1 MIPDFKTYITESIWS
16 DIQDRSMGK
25 TVRKEDDVNLL
36 DSDGLY
42 DYINKN
48 YKRIAPFAFI
58 TNIGGMLSVP
68 IIRGTVHNCVWY
80 SPESEIKAVSIGDG
94 MISQVDGL
102 LNLLYDNFSIKE
114 INGENNDGEYT
125 TLYWVYPKDGS
136 EVTNKFFIDVIDF
149 LLENIPNSPKYKKS
163 IKKIEN

>member
-1 MIPDFKTYITESIWS
+1 MRKLSESIWS
-16 DIQDRSMGK
+16 DMQDRSAGD
-25 TVRKEDDVNLL
+25 TIRKEDDVNLL

-42 DYINKN
+42 DYINKH

-136 EVTNKFFIDVIDF
+136 EVTNKFYIDVIDF

>member
-1 MIPDFKTYITESIWS
+1 MRKLSEITESIWS
-16 DIQDRSMGK
+16 DMQDRSAGE
-25 TVRKEDDVNLL
+25 TVRKEDDINLL

-42 DYINKN
+42 DYINKH

-114 INGENNDGEYT
+114 INGKHDDEY
-125 TLYWVYPKDGS
+125 TLYWISPKDGS

-149 LLENIPNSPKYKKS
+149 LLENIPKSPNYKKS
-163 IKKIEN
+163 IMKIDDKS

>member
-1 MIPDFKTYITESIWS
+1 MRKLSESIWS
-16 DIQDRSMGK
+16 DMQDRSAGD

-42 DYINKN
+42 DYINKH

-68 IIRGTVHNCVWY
+68 IIRGSEHNCVWY

-114 INGENNDGEYT
+114 IT
-125 TLYWVYPKDGS
+125 RLYWLSPKDGS
-136 EVTNKFFIDVIDF
+136 EITNKFFIDVIDF
-149 LLENIPNSPKYKKS
+149 LLENIPKSPNYKKS
-163 IKKIEN
+163 IMKIDDKS

>member
-1 MIPDFKTYITESIWS
+1 MRKLSESIWS
-16 DIQDRSMGK
+16 DIQDRSAGD
-25 TVRKEDDVNLL
+25 TVRKEDDINLL
-36 DSDGLY
+36 DSNGLY
-42 DYINKN
+42 DYINKH

>member
-1 MIPDFKTYITESIWS
+1 MRKLSKITESIWS
-16 DIQDRSMGK
+16 DMQDRSAGD
-25 TVRKEDDVNLL
+25 TVRKADDINLL
-36 DSDGLY
+36 DCDELY
-42 DYINKN
+42 EYLNQH
-48 YKRIAPFAFI
+48 YKGIVPYAFI

-68 IIRGTVHNCVWY
+68 IIRDTVHICVWY
-80 SPESEIKAVSIGDG
+80 SPESKIKTVSIGDG

-114 INGENNDGEYT
+114 INGKRDNDEYR
-125 TLYWVYPKDGS
+125 LYWLSPKDGS
-136 EVTNKFFIDVIDF
+136 EITNKFFIDVIDF

>member
-1 MIPDFKTYITESIWS
+1 MIPDFKTYIKESIWS
-16 DIQDRSMGK
+16 DMQDRSAGEK
-25 TVRKEDDVNLL
+25 IRKEDDINLL

-42 DYINKN
+42 DYLNKH

-58 TNIGGMLSVP
+58 TNIGGILSVP
-68 IIRGTVHNCVWY
+68 IIRDTANNCIMY
-80 SPESEIKAVSIGDG
+80 NSKLGIKSVSIMDE
-94 MISQVDGL
+94 IVSQVDGL

-114 INGENNDGEYT
+114 INGKHDGDEY
-125 TLYWVYPKDGS
+125 TLYWISPKDGS

-149 LLENIPNSPKYKKS
+149 LLENIPESPNYKKS

>member
-1 MIPDFKTYITESIWS
+1 MRKLSESIWS
-16 DIQDRSMGK
+16 DIQDRSAGD
-25 TVRKEDDVNLL
+25 TVRKEDDINLL
-36 DSDGLY
+36 DSNGLY
-42 DYINKN
+42 DYINKH

-68 IIRGTVHNCVWY
+68 IIRGTVHSCVWY
-80 SPESEIKAVSIGDG
+80 TLESEIKAVSIGDG

-114 INGENNDGEYT
+114 INGKHDDEY
-125 TLYWVYPKDGS
+125 TLYWISPKDGS

-149 LLENIPNSPKYKKS
+149 LLENIPNSPNYKKS

>member
-1 MIPDFKTYITESIWS
+1 MRKLSEITESIWS

-42 DYINKN
+42 DYLKKH
-48 YKRIAPFAFI
+48 YKGILPFAFI
-58 TNIGGMLSVP
+58 MNNYGMLSVP

-80 SPESEIKAVSIGDG
+80 SLESEIKEVSIGDG

-114 INGENNDGEYT
+114 INGKRDNDEYR
-125 TLYWVYPKDGS
+125 LYWLSPKDES
-136 EVTNKFFIDVIDF
+136 EITNKFFIDVIDF
-149 LLENIPNSPKYKKS
+149 LLENIPNSPNYKKS

>member
-1 MIPDFKTYITESIWS
+1 MRKSSKITESIWS
-16 DIQDRSMGK
+16 DMQDRSAGEEI
-25 TVRKEDDVNLL
+25 RKEDDINLL

-114 INGENNDGEYT
+114 INGKHDDEY
-125 TLYWVYPKDGS
+125 TLYWISPKDGS

-149 LLENIPNSPKYKKS
+149 LLENIPESPNYKKS

>member
-1 MIPDFKTYITESIWS
+1 MRKLSEITESIWGKVL
-16 DIQDRSMGK
+16 DRGAGD
-25 TVRKEDDVNLL
+25 TIRKEDDVNLL

-42 DYINKN
+42 DYLKKH
-48 YKRIAPFAFI
+48 YKGILPFAFI
-58 TNIGGMLSVP
+58 MNNYGMLSVP

>member
-1 MIPDFKTYITESIWS
+1 MRKLSEITESIWS
-16 DIQDRSMGK
+16 DMQDRSAGEEI
-25 TVRKEDDVNLL
+25 RKEDDINLL

-114 INGENNDGEYT
+114 INGKHDDEY
-125 TLYWVYPKDGS
+125 TLYWISPKDGS

-149 LLENIPNSPKYKKS
+149 LLENIPKSPNYKKS
-163 IKKIEN
+163 IMKIDDKS

>member
-1 MIPDFKTYITESIWS
+1 MRKLSEITESIWS
-16 DIQDRSMGK
+16 DMHDRSAGD
-25 TVRKEDDVNLL
+25 TVRKEDDINLL
-36 DSDGLY
+36 DCDGLY
-42 DYINKN
+42 EYLNQH
-48 YKRIAPFAFI
+48 YKGIVPYAFI

-68 IIRGTVHNCVWY
+68 IIRGFEHNCVWY

-114 INGENNDGEYT
+114 INGKHDDEY
-125 TLYWVYPKDGS
+125 TLYWISPKDGS

-149 LLENIPNSPKYKKS
+149 LLENIPKSPNYKKS
-163 IKKIEN
+163 IMKIDDKS

>member
-1 MIPDFKTYITESIWS
+1 MRKLSEITESIWS
-16 DIQDRSMGK
+16 DMQDRSAGD
-25 TVRKEDDVNLL
+25 TVRKEDDINLL
-36 DSDGLY
+36 DCDGLY

-68 IIRGTVHNCVWY
+68 IIRGFEHNCVWY

-114 INGENNDGEYT
+114 INGKHDDEY
-125 TLYWVYPKDGS
+125 TLYWISPKDGS

-149 LLENIPNSPKYKKS
+149 LLENIPNSPNYKKS
-163 IKKIEN
+163 IKKVEN

>member
-1 MIPDFKTYITESIWS
+1 MIPDFKTYIKESIWS
-16 DIQDRSMGK
+16 DMQDRSAGEK
-25 TVRKEDDVNLL
+25 IRKEDDINLL
-36 DSDGLY
+36 DNDGLY
-42 DYINKN
+42 DYINKH

-80 SPESEIKAVSIGDG
+80 SPESEIKEVSIGDG

-114 INGENNDGEYT
+114 INGKHDGDEY
-125 TLYWVYPKDGS
+125 TLYWISPKDGS
-136 EVTNKFFIDVIDF
+136 KVTNKFFIDVIDF
-149 LLENIPNSPKYKKS
+149 LLENIPESPNYKKS

>member
-1 MIPDFKTYITESIWS
+1 MRKLSESIWS
-16 DIQDRSMGK
+16 DMQDRSAGE
-25 TVRKEDDVNLL
+25 TVRKEDDINLL

-42 DYINKN
+42 DYINKH

-125 TLYWVYPKDGS
+125 TLYWLSPKDGS
-136 EVTNKFFIDVIDF
+136 EITNKFFIDVIDF

>member
-1 MIPDFKTYITESIWS
+1 MRKLSESIWS
-16 DIQDRSMGK
+16 DIQDRSAGD
-25 TVRKEDDVNLL
+25 TVRKEDDINLL
-36 DSDGLY
+36 DSNGLY
-42 DYINKN
+42 DYINKH

-68 IIRGTVHNCVWY
+68 IIRGTAHNCVWY
-80 SPESEIKAVSIGDG
+80 SPESEIKAVSIGDE
-94 MISQVDGL
+94 IVNQVDGL

-114 INGENNDGEYT
+114 INGKHDDEY
-125 TLYWVYPKDGS
+125 TLYWISPKDGS

-149 LLENIPNSPKYKKS
+149 LLENIPNSPNYKKS

>member
-1 MIPDFKTYITESIWS
+1 MRKLSESIWS
-16 DIQDRSMGK
+16 DMQDRSAGE
-25 TVRKEDDVNLL
+25 TVRKEDDINLL

-42 DYINKN
+42 DYINKH

-114 INGENNDGEYT
+114 ITG
-125 TLYWVYPKDGS
+125 LYWLSPKDGS
-136 EVTNKFFIDVIDF
+136 EITNKFFIDVIDF
-149 LLENIPNSPKYKKS
+149 LLENIPNSPNYKKS
-163 IKKIEN
+163 IKKIENQS

>member
-1 MIPDFKTYITESIWS
+1 MRKLSESIWS
-16 DIQDRSMGK
+16 DIQDRSSGD
-25 TVRKEDDVNLL
+25 TVRKEDDINLL
-36 DSDGLY
+36 DSNGLY
-42 DYINKN
+42 DYINKH

-68 IIRGTVHNCVWY
+68 IIRGTVHICVWY
-80 SPESEIKAVSIGDG
+80 SPESKIKTVSIGDG

-114 INGENNDGEYT
+114 INGKHDDEY
-125 TLYWVYPKDGS
+125 TLYWISPKDGS

-149 LLENIPNSPKYKKS
+149 LLENIPNSPNYKKS

>member
-1 MIPDFKTYITESIWS
+1 MRKLSESIWS
-16 DIQDRSMGK
+16 DMQDRSAGE

-42 DYINKN
+42 DYINKH

>member
-1 MIPDFKTYITESIWS
+1 MIKLSESIWS
-16 DIQDRSMGK
+16 DIQDRSAGD
-25 TVRKEDDVNLL
+25 TVRKEDDINLL
-36 DSDGLY
+36 DSNGLY
-42 DYINKN
+42 DYINKH

-114 INGENNDGEYT
+114 INGKHDDEY
-125 TLYWVYPKDGS
+125 TLYWISPKDGS

-149 LLENIPNSPKYKKS
+149 LLENIPKSPNYKKS
-163 IKKIEN
+163 IMKIDDKS

>member
-1 MIPDFKTYITESIWS
+1 MRKLSEITESIWS
-16 DIQDRSMGK
+16 DMQDRSAGEEI
-25 TVRKEDDVNLL
+25 RKEDDINLL
-36 DSDGLY
+36 DSNGLY
-42 DYINKN
+42 DYINKH

-68 IIRGTVHNCVWY
+68 VIRGTAHNCVWY

-149 LLENIPNSPKYKKS
+149 LLENIPNSPNYKKS

>member
-1 MIPDFKTYITESIWS
+1 MRKLSEITESIWS
-16 DIQDRSMGK
+16 DMQDRSAGE

-80 SPESEIKAVSIGDG
+80 SPESEIKTVSIGDG

-114 INGENNDGEYT
+114 INGKHDDDEY
-125 TLYWVYPKDGS
+125 TLYWISPKDGS

-149 LLENIPNSPKYKKS
+149 LLENIPNSPNYKKS

>member
-1 MIPDFKTYITESIWS
+1 MRKLSESIWS
-16 DIQDRSMGK
+16 DMQDRSAGD

-42 DYINKN
+42 DYINKH

-68 IIRGTVHNCVWY
+68 IIRGFEHNCVWY

-114 INGENNDGEYT
+114 INGKHDDEY
-125 TLYWVYPKDGS
+125 TLYWISPKDGS

-149 LLENIPNSPKYKKS
+149 LLENIPKSPNYKKS
-163 IKKIEN
+163 IMKIDDKS

>member
-1 MIPDFKTYITESIWS
+1 MRKLSESIWS
-16 DIQDRSMGK
+16 DMQDRSAGD

-42 DYINKN
+42 DYINKH

-80 SPESEIKAVSIGDG
+80 SPESKIKAVSIGDE
-94 MISQVDGL
+94 IVSQVDGL
-102 LNLLYDNFSIKE
+102 LNLLYDNFSIRE
-114 INGENNDGEYT
+114 INGENNDGKYT
-125 TLYWVYPKDGS
+125 TLYWVSPKDGS
-136 EVTNKFFIDVIDF
+136 EATNKFFIDVIDF
-149 LLENIPNSPKYKKS
+149 LLENIPESPNYKKS

>member
-1 MIPDFKTYITESIWS
+1 MRKLSESIWS
-16 DIQDRSMGK
+16 DMQDRSAGD

-42 DYINKN
+42 DYINKH

-80 SPESEIKAVSIGDG
+80 SPESEIKTVSIGDG

-149 LLENIPNSPKYKKS
+149 LLENIPNSPNYKKS

>member
-1 MIPDFKTYITESIWS
+1 MRKLSKITESIWS
-16 DIQDRSMGK
+16 DMQDRSAGEEI
-25 TVRKEDDVNLL
+25 RKEDDINLL

-42 DYINKN
+42 DYINKH

-114 INGENNDGEYT
+114 INEKHDDDEY
-125 TLYWVYPKDGS
+125 TLYWLSPKDGS
-136 EVTNKFFIDVIDF
+136 EITNKFFIDVIDF
-149 LLENIPNSPKYKKS
+149 LLKNIPNSPNYKKS

>member
-1 MIPDFKTYITESIWS
+1 MRKLSESIWS
-16 DIQDRSMGK
+16 DMQDRSAGD

-36 DSDGLY
+36 DSDGLC
-42 DYINKN
+42 DYINKH

-58 TNIGGMLSVP
+58 ANIGGMLSVP
-68 IIRGTVHNCVWY
+68 IIRGTVHICVWY
-80 SPESEIKAVSIGDG
+80 SPESKIKTVSIGDG

>member
-1 MIPDFKTYITESIWS
+1 MRKLSEITESIWS
-16 DIQDRSMGK
+16 DMQDRSAGD
-25 TVRKEDDVNLL
+25 TVRKEDDINLL

-48 YKRIAPFAFI
+48 YKGIVPYAFI

-68 IIRGTVHNCVWY
+68 IIRGTVHICVWY
-80 SPESEIKAVSIGDG
+80 SPESKIKTVSIGDG

-114 INGENNDGEYT
+114 INGKHDDEY
-125 TLYWVYPKDGS
+125 TLYWISPKDGS

-149 LLENIPNSPKYKKS
+149 LLENIPNSPNYKKS

>member
-1 MIPDFKTYITESIWS
+1 MRKLSEITESIWS

-36 DSDGLY
+36 DCDGLY
-42 DYINKN
+42 EYLNQH
-48 YKRIAPFAFI
+48 YKGIVPYAFI

-68 IIRGTVHNCVWY
+68 IIRGTVHICVWY
-80 SPESEIKAVSIGDG
+80 SPESKIKTVSIGDE

-114 INGENNDGEYT
+114 INGKRDDDEY
-125 TLYWVYPKDGS
+125 TLYWLSPKDGS
-136 EVTNKFFIDVIDF
+136 EITNKFFIDVIDF
-149 LLENIPNSPKYKKS
+149 LLENIPNSPNYKKS

>member
-1 MIPDFKTYITESIWS
+1 MRKLSESIWS
-16 DIQDRSMGK
+16 DMQDRSAGD

>member
-1 MIPDFKTYITESIWS
+1 MRKLSESIWS
-16 DIQDRSMGK
+16 DIQDRSAGD
-25 TVRKEDDVNLL
+25 TVRKEDDINLL
-36 DSDGLY
+36 DSNGLY
-42 DYINKN
+42 DYINKH

-68 IIRGTVHNCVWY
+68 IIRGFEHNCVWY

-114 INGENNDGEYT
+114 INGKHDDEY
-125 TLYWVYPKDGS
+125 TLYWISPKDGS

-149 LLENIPNSPKYKKS
+149 LLENIPESPNYKKS
-163 IKKIEN
+163 IMKIDDKS

>member
-1 MIPDFKTYITESIWS
+1 MRKLSEITESIWS

-36 DSDGLY
+36 DRDGLY
-42 DYINKN
+42 DYINKH

-149 LLENIPNSPKYKKS
+149 LLENIPNSPKYKES